1 MIGVHP
7 ALTLVQQLMAI
18 PGKSCEEGGIVAEI
32 RKRLLDAG
40 VPESMVLV
48 DDSQSRSPYGGET
61 GSLIVKLPGTFD
73 GPRRLLMAHV
83 DTVPLCEGCRPIQD
97 GDLIRSADP
106 TTALGA
112 DNRGG
117 TAVLLNSLLEIHSKQ
132 LPHPPLTFFWP
143 IQEEIGLIGARHVR
157 LEDLGNPELCF
168 NWDGGAPNMACI
180 GATGAYRFDVVV
192 HGIASHAGVH
202 PEQGANA
209 IVIAALAIADLQNQG
224 WHGLIQ
230 KGDKTGTSNIGVV
243 SAGDATNVVTPLLTL
258 KGEVRSHDPEFRK
271 RLVVEFR
278 SAFEHAVQQV
288 KTSTGETGRV
298 EFIERLEYESFRLEE
313 SSPCVV
319 EALRAIRAVGLE
331 PQTRISNGGLDANWL
346 SSRGLPT
353 VTMGCGQQDVH
364 TVKETLHIP
373 SFLDACRVALELA
386 TANPK
391 ENSQRG
397 IL

>member
-1 MIGVHP
+1 MAESGF
-7 ALTLVQQLMAI
+7 ALALVQHLMAI
-18 PGKSCEEGGIVAEI
+18 RGKSCEERNIITEI
-32 RKRLLDAG
+32 RRRISEAG
-40 VPESMVLV
+40 LSEANVFI
-48 DDSQSRSPYGGET
+48 DDSQLRSPYGGDT
-61 GSLIVKLPGTFD
+61 GSLIVKLPGTLK

-106 TTALGA
+106 NTALGA

-117 TAVLLNSLLEIHSKQ
+117 ATVLLNALLEILDRK

-157 LEDLGNPELCF
+157 IEDLGHPELCF

-180 GATGAYRFDVVV
+180 GATGAYRFDVTIK
-192 HGIASHAGVH
+192 GTASHAGVH
-202 PEQGANA
+202 PEQGASA
-209 IVIAALAIADLQNQG
+209 IVMAALAIADLQQNG

-230 KGDKTGTSNIGVV
+230 KGSSTGTSNIGMVE
-243 SAGDATNVVTPLLTL
+243 AGDATNVVTPLLKL

-271 RLVVEFR
+271 QLVSEFR
-278 SAFEHAVQQV
+278 GAFERAVQQV
-288 KTSTGETGRV
+288 KTSDGVPGSIVFE
-298 EFIERLEYESFRLEE
+298 ERLEYESFKLDE
-313 SSPCVV
+313 SSPSVV
-319 EALRAIRAVGLE
+319 EAVRAIRSAGLE

-353 VTMGCGQQDVH
+353 VTLGCGQQDVH

-373 SFLDACRVALELA
+373 SFLDACRIAVLLA
-386 TANPK
+386 TSN
-391 ENSQRG
+391 
-397 IL
+397 